1 MSMIS
6 FRFLNGASCCI
17 WHGAKKKSS
26 WYQCSCCLRSM
37 AGNIRKIVKSHVLDS
52 KASGFKTFQVTMCF
66 SNIPWCLPLTLLHV
80 VQMRWLDHFL
90 IQTSPSSQHNSPL
103 LGITSAVYIFPPM
116 LMEIW
121 RGPRDTPKE
130 PRINETVLVKFPKT
144 NTSPPTKKKTE
155 PPKNSIDSMFFE
167 VSEKKHITTVVRG
180 FQFFMIGDSS
190 IPTGENLA
198 ISTEFHNP
206 RVPPSS
212 LQPPKVRKDPNE
224 NLEPRWERWTEG
236 VPRAAVSVAGQLGEA
251 FRKTLPPRITD
262 LWSGGFLENLW
273 GVTWKLQPSSHNL
286 GGVSPMKYSF
296 LSF

>member
-1 MSMIS
+1 MIS

-17 WHGAKKKSS
+17 WHGAKKVQLISVQLLFEVNGS
-26 WYQCSCCLRSM
+26 
-37 AGNIRKIVKSHVLDS
+37 NIRKSWKVTFQILT
-52 KASGFKTFQVTMCF
+52 ASSFKTFQVTMF
-66 SNIPWCLPLTLLHV
+66 LSNIPLCLPLTLTFHV

-121 RGPRDTPKE
+121 RVQGVQGIPKE
-130 PRINETVLVKFPKT
+130 PHIFTTTVLVKFPKT
-144 NTSPPTKKKTE
+144 NTSPPKKKDWA
-155 PPKNSIDSMFFE
+155 IDSN
-167 VSEKKHITTVVRG
+167 SEKKHITTVVRG
-180 FQFFMIGDSS
+180 FQFFTIGDSS

-198 ISTEFHNP
+198 IEPTSSTGPKN
-206 RVPPSS
+206 PPSS

-236 VPRAAVSVAGQLGEA
+236 VPWSSEWLLPGSLGEA

-273 GVTWKLQPSSHNL
+273 GCYLEVTTFVP
-286 GGVSPMKYSF
+286 
-296 LSF
+296 